1 MKRLLIISI
10 LATLPCVAFAQGDSA
25 NAPGKQKGQG
35 QSAKQFAPGQEKGS
49 GQSAKQFS
57 PGQANKNQPIPLGN
71 EMPSNKGAHGKGNQ

>member
-35 QSAKQFAPGQEKGS
+35 QSAKQF
-49 GQSAKQFS
+49 S